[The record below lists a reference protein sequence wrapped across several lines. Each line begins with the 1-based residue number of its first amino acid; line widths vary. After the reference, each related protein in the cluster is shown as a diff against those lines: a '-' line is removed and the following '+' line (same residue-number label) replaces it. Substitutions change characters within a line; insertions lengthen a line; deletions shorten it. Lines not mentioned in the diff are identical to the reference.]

1 MGLAKCLGIKAN
13 KETFSEQNMKSR
25 EHLGQL
31 KEKLIFNWY
40 KKLADEN
47 QHIFPTPP
55 QLKNNDSDG
64 DEQHD
69 GIVEKKE
76 DPSSFFKYHIG
87 KGNNSIMVRSL
98 FKNRYWW
105 IQFDK
110 NEMEKVNFMWT

>member
-25 EHLGQL
+25 EHIVML

-40 KKLADEN
+40 RKLADEN
-47 QHIFPTPP
+47 KDIFPTPR
-55 QLKNNDSDG
+55 QFKTTDSDG
-64 DEQHD
+64 EQD
-69 GIVEKKE
+69 DNIIERNLE
-76 DPSSFFKYHIG
+76 PSSFFKYHIG

-105 IQFDK
+105 I
-110 NEMEKVNFMWT
+110 